1 MKDIIWSSVPSF
13 KGTRQELIEKLTD
26 YGYDADMLNLA
37 SDDVLTE
44 TINETLN
51 NQRILCENTDESTL
65 NDMIAQISDQT
76 YNDIVIIDGQPKYS
90 FDVFDSLSN
99 TEITTDSDGTIYYGG
114 SPVYVVTK
122 DVIEKII
129 QENGLTD
136 VNPEDVMIYGD
147 YSEHELPTAKYFYNE
162 ELLIETMTEH
172 PIKLQVE
179 VNAIEDLANE
189 YGLEYITK
197 EGMIFTDTDGGP
209 NVIESEYPEFA
220 RVVKS
225 YFKSMGFFDNETGE
239 DPEVINNYW
248 RDLDINQFNVI
259 ISTCHKLIKAK
270 ANTEVDFEEE
280 PAKEPLEVGFEG
292 EPDAQVKESL
302 TLNERLPKDAIKYFK
317 NDSYL
322 SFVTDIENSDGR
334 EISKEEAIELIKN
347 GEMKKVWVLLG
358 DNIVQLKS
366 EASAKQKIDDA
377 SKIFELNI
385 RSLRTPEHDVRIERR
400 NDLHD
405 KVKKNIDSSKYQ
417 QFIIPAGED
426 DTIELELIKLA
437 RSGSD
442 EELGAYLVQNRKNA
456 LQSEIKD
463 AELDMTYAHRRSTWG
478 TVDADQDKA
487 KVAEAKARIHEL
499 QDLIDELD
507 NLSHEEM
514 IKIAKG
520 VRKEIND
527 IYQIDSLT
535 RLKRITRN
543 NLKAKESV
551 EESLNEDT
559 ASGPWSNPQW
569 VSEDDFLTGESE
581 KGAKK
586 VDEELKNSLVE
597 DTVSG
602 PWSKPKWISEAD
614 FLTGED

>member
-44 TINETLN
+44 TMNDTLN
-51 NQRILCENTDESTL
+51 NQRILCENTDESVL

-136 VNPEDVMIYGD
+136 VNPDDVMIYGD
-147 YSEHELPTAKYFYNE
+147 YSEHELPTAKYFYDE
-162 ELLIETMTEH
+162 EPLTEAMTEH

-179 VNAIEDLANE
+179 VNAIEDLVNE

-248 RDLDINQFNVI
+248 RDLDINQFNII
-259 ISTCHKLIKAK
+259 ISTCHKLIIAK

-280 PAKEPLEVGFEG
+280 PTEEPIVPVEG
-292 EPDAQVKESL
+292 EPDA
-302 TLNERLPKDAIKYFK
+302 P
-317 NDSYL
+317 
-322 SFVTDIENSDGR
+322 
-334 EISKEEAIELIKN
+334 
-347 GEMKKVWVLLG
+347 
-358 DNIVQLKS
+358 
-366 EASAKQKIDDA
+366 
-377 SKIFELNI
+377 
-385 RSLRTPEHDVRIERR
+385 
-400 NDLHD
+400 
-405 KVKKNIDSSKYQ
+405 
-417 QFIIPAGED
+417 
-426 DTIELELIKLA
+426 
-437 RSGSD
+437 
-442 EELGAYLVQNRKNA
+442 
-456 LQSEIKD
+456 
-463 AELDMTYAHRRSTWG
+463 
-478 TVDADQDKA
+478 
-487 KVAEAKARIHEL
+487 
-499 QDLIDELD
+499 
-507 NLSHEEM
+507 
-514 IKIAKG
+514 
-520 VRKEIND
+520 
-527 IYQIDSLT
+527 
-535 RLKRITRN
+535 
-543 NLKAKESV
+543 V
-551 EESLNEDT
+551 EESLNEDA

-581 KGAKK
+581 EGAKK